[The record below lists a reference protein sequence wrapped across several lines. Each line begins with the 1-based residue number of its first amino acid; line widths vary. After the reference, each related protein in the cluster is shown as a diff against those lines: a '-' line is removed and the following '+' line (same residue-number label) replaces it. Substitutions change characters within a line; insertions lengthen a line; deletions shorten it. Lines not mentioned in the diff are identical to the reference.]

1 MSLVPVFE
9 LGMWNAWIFT
19 LYLLSHSLLIR
30 LIDKDIWGKMQ
41 SVTDETQKRI
51 IYLSRAIRLF
61 LLFYSFFLPLR
72 VGTMW
77 FYVGFPVCVLGSVMW
92 SVAWVNF
99 ASTPFNEPV
108 TKGLYRF
115 SRHPMFLTALIVA
128 LGVSLA
134 SVSWLYLLLSLIG
147 VFLRF
152 RAYILPEERFCLE
165 KYGDTYRKY
174 LTRTPRWIGIPTS
187 RKND

>member
-1 MSLVPVFE
+1 MSLVPAFE
-9 LGMWNAWIFT
+9 LGVWNAWIFT

-41 SVTDETQKRI
+41 SVTDKTQKRI
-51 IYLSRAIRLF
+51 IHLSKAIRLF

-72 VGTMW
+72 IGTMW
-77 FYVGFPVCVLGSVMW
+77 FYMGFPFCVLGSILW
-92 SVAWVNF
+92 SVAWADFVT
-99 ASTPFNEPV
+99 TPLNEPV
-108 TKGLYRF
+108 TKGLYRY

-128 LGVSLA
+128 LGVSMA
-134 SVSWLYLLLSLIG
+134 SASWLYLLLSIIG

-152 RAYILPEERFCLE
+152 RAYVIPEERFCLE
-165 KYGDTYRKY
+165 KYGDVYREY
-174 LTRTPRWIGIPTS
+174 MSRTPRWIGIPKS